1 MAISKLPEI
10 AEMTTFVEWQ
20 LRELQK
26 ALSGRP
32 STPLQSPQIMRDPT
46 DAAIAPTQISTQKW
60 TR

>member
-10 AEMTTFVEWQ
+10 AEMTTSDWHK
-20 LRELQK
+20 ELQI

-46 DAAIAPTQISTQKW
+46 DAAIAPTQMSTQKW

>member
-10 AEMTTFVEWQ
+10 AEMTYVEWN
-20 LRELQK
+20 RALQN
-26 ALSGRP
+26 AHSGRP

>member
-10 AEMTTFVEWQ
+10 AEMTTFAEWR
-20 LRELQK
+20 RELQK
-26 ALSGRP
+26 AHSGRP